1 MSNST
6 FSLPAPLYDYLI
18 EHSLREA
25 AILKQLRDE
34 TAQMPMAVMQI
45 APEQGQF
52 MAMLIRL
59 MGARKALEIGVFTGY
74 SSLSVAMAL
83 PNGGRLVAC
92 DDNELWAAT
101 AQRYW
106 ALAGVSDRIDL
117 RIGPALESLDDLI
130 REGQAG
136 SFDFAF
142 IDADKGS
149 YLNYYERCLALLRPG
164 GLIAIDNVLWDGRVA
179 DADNQEPDTLAI
191 HAFNQFIV
199 IDDRVD
205 ISMIPIADGLTLAR
219 KRG

>member
-6 FSLPAPLYDYLI
+6 FSLPTPIRDYLLK
-18 EHSLREA
+18 HSLREA
-25 AILKQLRDE
+25 PILQQLRDE
-34 TAQMPMAVMQI
+34 TAQMPMSVMQI

-52 MAMLIRL
+52 MAMLVRL
-59 MGARKALEIGVFTGY
+59 MGARKTLEIGVFTGY
-74 SSLSVAMAL
+74 SSLAVALAL
-83 PNGGRLVAC
+83 PNDGRLVAC
-92 DDNELWAAT
+92 DNNELWTAT

-106 ALAGVSDRIDL
+106 ALAGVTDRIDL
-117 RIGPALESLDDLI
+117 RIGEALQSLDRLI
-130 REGQAG
+130 GEGQAG

-179 DADNQEPDTLAI
+179 DPDNDEPDTIAI
-191 HAFNQFIV
+191 HAFNQFIA

-205 ISMIPIADGLTLAR
+205 ISMVPIADGLTLAH